1 MSLYLCVIAAVLC
14 FIASRHSLV
23 SGVFVLLAVGY
34 TYGIMRANAP
44 DSYSHFIFDAAVL
57 GFCAAQLS
65 RRMSLAEEHR
75 IKSIKPWTELL
86 IAWPILLFM
95 IPNQDFSVRL
105 LGLRANILLLP
116 FMIVGARLSDKEKYD
131 AAMLLAILNLGVF
144 VIAIAEF
151 FVGVE
156 SFFPR
161 NGLTDLVYLSK
172 DVAGYSA
179 YRIPSTFIGSHAYAG
194 TMVMSLPFLIGALHQ
209 ANKRVLHKS
218 LVITALIGSL
228 LGVLLAASRSHFI
241 GAAVVIMV
249 AMFSVGSRRGNFIGW
264 VLILATVAWLVSG
277 EQRLQRFTQL
287 QDTEMITQRIVGS
300 VNMGFFEL
308 AGTFPLGNGMGAGTH
323 IPYFLS
329 TSLRNPVATENEF
342 GRMVL
347 ELGLVGLGLWLA
359 FIGWLLIQPGPSR
372 SDPWFIGRRLAWVTC
387 LVYFA
392 FNLLGTGLLV
402 SIPQTCLLLLNVGW
416 VAARQ
421 SAQGNESVLWEQNN
435 VMARVPRFRP
445 SAVKVGRI

>member
-1 MSLYLCVIAAVLC
+1 MSILLFASALTITFVAARRSLVMGLGAVLA
-14 FIASRHSLV
+14 F
-23 SGVFVLLAVGY
+23 GY
-34 TYGIMRANAP
+34 IYGITRANLTDP
-44 DSYSHFIFDAAVL
+44 YSHFLFDAAVL
-57 GFCAAQLS
+57 GFYAARLFC
-65 RRMSLAEEHR
+65 RTALAEEYR
-75 IKSIKPWTELL
+75 IKSIKPWMELL
-86 IAWPILLFM
+86 VAWPILMFM
-95 IPNQDFSVRL
+95 IPNQDFFVRL

-131 AAMLLAILNLGVF
+131 SAMLLAILNLGVF

-151 FVGVE
+151 FMGVE

-161 NGLTDLVYLSK
+161 NGITDLVYLSK

-194 TMVMSLPFLIGALHQ
+194 TMVMSLPLLIGALHQ
-209 ANKRVLHKS
+209 ANKRVLHKW
-218 LVITALIGSL
+218 LVMIALIGSL

-249 AMFSVGSRRGNFIGW
+249 AMFSVGSRRGNFVGW
-264 VLILATVAWLVSG
+264 ILILATVAWLVSG

-308 AGTFPLGNGMGAGTH
+308 AGTFPLGNGLGAGTH

-329 TSLRNPVATENEF
+329 ANIQNPVATENEF
-342 GRMVL
+342 GRIVL

-416 VAARQ
+416 VAARK
-421 SAQGNESVLWEQNN
+421 SAQSSEAVLLEQNN
-435 VMARVPRFRP
+435 LMAQGPGLRS
-445 SAVKVGRI
+445 SAVQVGRI

>member
-1 MSLYLCVIAAVLC
+1 MSILLFVSALTITFVAARRSLVMGLGAVLA
-14 FIASRHSLV
+14 F
-23 SGVFVLLAVGY
+23 GY
-34 TYGIMRANAP
+34 IYGITRANLP
-44 DSYSHFIFDAAVL
+44 DPYSHFLFDAAVL
-57 GFCAAQLS
+57 GFYTAQLF
-65 RRMSLAEEHR
+65 RRMALAEEYR
-75 IKSIKPWTELL
+75 IKSIKPWMELL
-86 IAWPILLFM
+86 VAWPILMFM
-95 IPNQDFSVRL
+95 IPNQDFFVRL

-131 AAMLLAILNLGVF
+131 LAMLLAILNLGVF

-308 AGTFPLGNGMGAGTH
+308 AGTFPLGNGLGAGTH

-329 TSLRNPVATENEF
+329 ANIQNPVATENEF

>member
-1 MSLYLCVIAAVLC
+1 MSILLFVSALTITFVAARRSLVMGLGAVLA
-14 FIASRHSLV
+14 F
-23 SGVFVLLAVGY
+23 GY
-34 TYGIMRANAP
+34 IYGITRANLTDP
-44 DSYSHFIFDAAVL
+44 YSHFLFDAAVL
-57 GFCAAQLS
+57 GFYAARLFC
-65 RRMSLAEEHR
+65 RTALAEEYR
-75 IKSIKPWTELL
+75 IKSIKPWMELL
-86 IAWPILLFM
+86 VAWPILMFM
-95 IPNQDFSVRL
+95 IPNQDFFVRL

-131 AAMLLAILNLGVF
+131 SAMLLAILNLGVF

-151 FVGVE
+151 FMGVE

-161 NGLTDLVYLSK
+161 NGITDLVYLSK

-194 TMVMSLPFLIGALHQ
+194 TMVMSLPLLIGALHQ
-209 ANKRVLHKS
+209 ANKRVLHKW
-218 LVITALIGSL
+218 LVMIALIGSL
-228 LGVLLAASRSHFI
+228 LGV
-241 GAAVVIMV
+241 
-249 AMFSVGSRRGNFIGW
+249 
-264 VLILATVAWLVSG
+264 
-277 EQRLQRFTQL
+277 L

-308 AGTFPLGNGMGAGTH
+308 AGTFPLGNGLGAGTH

-329 TSLRNPVATENEF
+329 ANIQNPVATENEF
-342 GRMVL
+342 GRIVL

-416 VAARQ
+416 VAARK
-421 SAQGNESVLWEQNN
+421 SAQSSEAVLLEQNN
-435 VMARVPRFRP
+435 LMAQGPGLRS
-445 SAVKVGRI
+445 SAVQVGRI

>member
-1 MSLYLCVIAAVLC
+1 MSIILFVAALTIPFVAARRSLVMGLGAVLA
-14 FIASRHSLV
+14 F
-23 SGVFVLLAVGY
+23 GY
-34 TYGIMRANAP
+34 IYGITRANLP
-44 DSYSHFIFDAAVL
+44 DPYSHFLFDAAVL
-57 GFCAAQLS
+57 GFYAAQLF
-65 RRMSLAEEHR
+65 RRMALAEEYR
-75 IKSIKPWTELL
+75 IKSIKPWMELL
-86 IAWPILLFM
+86 VAWPILMFM
-95 IPNQDFSVRL
+95 IPNQDFVVRL

-116 FMIVGARLSDKEKYD
+116 FMIVGARLSDKEKND
-131 AAMLLAILNLGVF
+131 LAMLLAILNLGVF

-151 FVGVE
+151 FMGVE

-161 NGLTDLVYLSK
+161 NGVTDLVYLSK

-209 ANKRVLHKS
+209 AHKRILHKS
-218 LVITALIGSL
+218 LVMTALIASL

-241 GAAVVIMV
+241 GAAVVIMA

-300 VNMGFFEL
+300 VNMSFFEL
-308 AGTFPLGNGMGAGTH
+308 AGTFPLGNGLGAGTH

-329 TSLRNPVATENEF
+329 ANIQNPVATENEF
-342 GRMVL
+342 GRIVL
-347 ELGLVGLGLWLA
+347 ELGLVGLGLWVA
-359 FIGWLLIQPGPSR
+359 FIVWLLIQPGPSR

-387 LVYFA
+387 FIYFA
-392 FNLLGTGLLV
+392 FNLVGTGLLV

-421 SAQGNESVLWEQNN
+421 SAQGNESVLSEQNN
-435 VMARVPRFRP
+435 VMAQVPRLRS
-445 SAVKVGRI
+445 SAVQVGRI

>member
-1 MSLYLCVIAAVLC
+1 MSILLFVSALTITFVAARRSLVMGLGAVLA
-14 FIASRHSLV
+14 F
-23 SGVFVLLAVGY
+23 GY
-34 TYGIMRANAP
+34 IYGITRANLP
-44 DSYSHFIFDAAVL
+44 DPYSHFLFDAAVL
-57 GFCAAQLS
+57 GFYAAQLF
-65 RRMSLAEEHR
+65 RRMALAEEYR
-75 IKSIKPWTELL
+75 IKSIKPWMELL
-86 IAWPILLFM
+86 VAWPILMFM
-95 IPNQDFSVRL
+95 IPNQDFFVRL

-209 ANKRVLHKS
+209 ANKRVLHKW
-218 LVITALIGSL
+218 LVMAALIGSL

-264 VLILATVAWLVSG
+264 ILILATLAWLVSG

-308 AGTFPLGNGMGAGTH
+308 AGTFPLGNGLGAGTH

-342 GRMVL
+342 GRIVL
-347 ELGLVGLGLWLA
+347 ELGLVGLGLWVA
-359 FIGWLLIQPGPSR
+359 FIVWLLMQPGSAP
-372 SDPWFIGRRLAWVTC
+372 SDPWFIGRRLAWVVC
-387 LVYFA
+387 LIYFGFSFA
-392 FNLLGTGLLV
+392 GTGLLT

-416 VAARQ
+416 VAARK
-421 SAQGNESVLWEQNN
+421 SKTVTAAGLEPTLGHYSPTYKVAQ
-435 VMARVPRFRP
+435 
-445 SAVKVGRI
+445 

>member
-131 AAMLLAILNLGVF
+131 LAMLLAILNLGVF

-151 FVGVE
+151 FMGVE
-156 SFFPR
+156 SFFPH
-161 NGLTDLVYLSK
+161 NQVSELVYLSK

-194 TMVMSLPFLIGALHQ
+194 TMVMSLPLLIGALHQ
-209 ANKRVLHKS
+209 TNRRVLHKS
-218 LVITALIGSL
+218 LLISALIASL

-241 GAAVVIMV
+241 GAAAVVVV
-249 AMFSVGSRRGNFIGW
+249 AIFSTRTKGSHLVGWIL
-264 VLILATVAWLVSG
+264 VLATIGWLVSG
-277 EQRLQRFTQL
+277 EQRLQRFTEL
-287 QDTEMITQRIVGS
+287 RDTEMVTQRIAGS

-308 AGTFPLGNGMGAGTH
+308 AATFPFGNGLGSGTH

-329 TSLRNPVATENEF
+329 ASVRNPVGIENEF
-342 GRMVL
+342 GRIVL
-347 ELGLVGLGLWLA
+347 ELGLVGLGLWVA
-359 FIGWLLIQPGPSR
+359 FIVWLLMQPGPPP
-372 SDPWFIGRRLAWVTC
+372 SDPWSIGRRLAWVVS
-387 LVYFA
+387 LIYLGLSFA
-392 FNLLGTGLLV
+392 GTGLLT

-416 VAARQ
+416 VAARP
-421 SAQGNESVLWEQNN
+421 SAQRSESVLSEKNN
-435 VMARVPRFRP
+435 VMAQGARLRS
-445 SAVKVGRI
+445 SAVQVGRI

>member
-1 MSLYLCVIAAVLC
+1 
-14 FIASRHSLV
+14 
-23 SGVFVLLAVGY
+23 
-34 TYGIMRANAP
+34 
-44 DSYSHFIFDAAVL
+44 
-57 GFCAAQLS
+57 
-65 RRMSLAEEHR
+65 
-75 IKSIKPWTELL
+75 
-86 IAWPILLFM
+86 
-95 IPNQDFSVRL
+95 
-105 LGLRANILLLP
+105 
-116 FMIVGARLSDKEKYD
+116 
-131 AAMLLAILNLGVF
+131 
-144 VIAIAEF
+144 
-151 FVGVE
+151 
-156 SFFPR
+156 
-161 NGLTDLVYLSK
+161 
-172 DVAGYSA
+172 
-179 YRIPSTFIGSHAYAG
+179 
-194 TMVMSLPFLIGALHQ
+194 
-209 ANKRVLHKS
+209 
-218 LVITALIGSL
+218 
-228 LGVLLAASRSHFI
+228 
-241 GAAVVIMV
+241 MV

-308 AGTFPLGNGMGAGTH
+308 AGTFPLGNGLGAGTH

-329 TSLRNPVATENEF
+329 ANIQNPVATENEF

>member
-1 MSLYLCVIAAVLC
+1 MSILLFVSALTITFVAARRSLVMGLGAVL
-14 FIASRHSLV
+14 AY
-23 SGVFVLLAVGY
+23 GY
-34 TYGIMRANAP
+34 LYGITRANLADP
-44 DSYSHFIFDAAVL
+44 YSHFLFDAAVL
-57 GFCAAQLS
+57 GLYAAQLF
-65 RRMSLAEEHR
+65 RRMALAEQYR
-75 IKSIKPWTELL
+75 IKSIKPWMELL
-86 IAWPILLFM
+86 VAWPVLMFM
-95 IPNQDFSVRL
+95 IPNQDFFVRL

-131 AAMLLAILNLGVF
+131 LAMLLAILNLGVF

-151 FVGVE
+151 FMGVE

-161 NGLTDLVYLSK
+161 NGVTDLVYLSK

-209 ANKRVLHKS
+209 ANKRVLHKW
-218 LVITALIGSL
+218 LVMTALAGSL

-241 GAAVVIMV
+241 GAAAVIMV

-287 QDTEMITQRIVGS
+287 QDTEMITQRIAGS

-308 AGTFPLGNGMGAGTH
+308 AGTFPLGNGLGAGTH

-329 TSLRNPVATENEF
+329 ANIQNPVATENEF
-342 GRMVL
+342 GRIVL
-347 ELGLVGLGLWLA
+347 ELGVVGLGLWVA
-359 FIGWLLIQPGPSR
+359 FIVWLLIQPGPSR

-416 VAARQ
+416 VAARRPERATRK
-421 SAQGNESVLWEQNN
+421 SFAPGESLNGYSPGLATN
-435 VMARVPRFRP
+435 VP
-445 SAVKVGRI
+445 G

>member
-1 MSLYLCVIAAVLC
+1 MSILLFVSALTITFVAARRSLVMGLGAVLA
-14 FIASRHSLV
+14 F
-23 SGVFVLLAVGY
+23 GY
-34 TYGIMRANAP
+34 IYGITRANLADP
-44 DSYSHFIFDAAVL
+44 YSHFLFDAAVL
-57 GFCAAQLS
+57 GFYAGQFS
-65 RRMSLAEEHR
+65 RRMALDEEYR
-75 IKSIKPWTELL
+75 IKSIKPWMELL
-86 IAWPILLFM
+86 VAWPILMFL
-95 IPNQDFSVRL
+95 IPNQDFFVRL

-131 AAMLLAILNLGVF
+131 SAMLLAILNLGVF

-151 FVGVE
+151 FMGVE

-161 NGLTDLVYLSK
+161 NGITDLVYLSK
-172 DVAGYSA
+172 DVAGYRDC
-179 YRIPSTFIGSHAYAG
+179 RIPSTFICSHAYAG
-194 TMVMSLPFLIGALHQ
+194 TMVMSFPFLIGALHQ

-218 LVITALIGSL
+218 LVMTALIASL

-241 GAAVVIMV
+241 GAAVVIMI

-264 VLILATVAWLVSG
+264 ILILATVAWFVSG

-308 AGTFPLGNGMGAGTH
+308 AGTFPLGNGLGAGTH

-329 TSLRNPVATENEF
+329 ANIQNPVATENEF
-342 GRMVL
+342 GRIVL
-347 ELGLVGLGLWLA
+347 ELGLVGLGLWLS
-359 FIGWLLIQPGPSR
+359 FIVWLLIQPGPSR

-387 LVYFA
+387 LIYFA
-392 FNLLGTGLLV
+392 FNLVGTGLLV

-416 VAARQ
+416 VAARRPERATRK
-421 SAQGNESVLWEQNN
+421 SFAPGEGLNGYSPGLATN
-435 VMARVPRFRP
+435 VP
-445 SAVKVGRI
+445 G

>member
-1 MSLYLCVIAAVLC
+1 MSILLFVSALTITFVAARRSLVMGLGAVLA
-14 FIASRHSLV
+14 F
-23 SGVFVLLAVGY
+23 GY
-34 TYGIMRANAP
+34 IYGITRANLP
-44 DSYSHFIFDAAVL
+44 DPYSHFLFDAAVL
-57 GFCAAQLS
+57 GFYTAQLF
-65 RRMSLAEEHR
+65 RRMALAEEYR
-75 IKSIKPWTELL
+75 IKSIKPWMELL
-86 IAWPILLFM
+86 VAWPILMFM
-95 IPNQDFSVRL
+95 IPNQDFFVRL

-131 AAMLLAILNLGVF
+131 LAMLLAILNLGVF

-342 GRMVL
+342 GRIVL
-347 ELGLVGLGLWLA
+347 ELGVVGLGLWVA
-359 FIGWLLIQPGPSR
+359 FIVWLLIQPGPSR